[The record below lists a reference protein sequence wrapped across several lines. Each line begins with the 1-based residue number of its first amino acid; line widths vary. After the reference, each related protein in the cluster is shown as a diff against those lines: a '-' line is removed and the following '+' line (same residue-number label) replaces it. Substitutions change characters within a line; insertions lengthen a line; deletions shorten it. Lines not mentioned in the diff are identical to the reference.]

1 MKTRS
6 IIVTLAAM
14 PWLTAN
20 AQPPAGN
27 THIVSNGDT
36 AFVSFVNGGIAGSGN
51 VAQCGTIQQPRTCL
65 NYIISLMPPPPPPPG
80 VPPPPPPPPP
90 IVLEQ
95 GDGVIPDGDFTGSF
109 SQSTLTLQ
117 TNTSA
122 SSNPA

>member
-27 THIVSNGDT
+27 THIVSNVDT
-36 AFVSFVNGGIAGSGN
+36 AFVSFVNGGIAGSVN
-51 VAQCGTIQQPRTCL
+51 VALCGTIHHPRPCL
-65 NYIISLMPPPPPPPG
+65 NSIISLMPPPPPPPPPPG

-95 GDGVIPDGDFTGSF
+95 GDGVIPDGDFT
-109 SQSTLTLQ
+109 
-117 TNTSA
+117 
-122 SSNPA
+122 